1 MENLNKIKVLAAQ
14 VLEDWRSYEEELDGV
29 EKKDEKY
36 AAGLIAERFA
46 GKHPY
51 FLEMIIDLAADEE
64 REMDTKKD
72 ASL

>member
-1 MENLNKIKVLAAQ
+1 MENLNKIRVLAAQ
-14 VLEDWRSYEEELDGV
+14 VLEDWRSYEEELEGV
-29 EKKDEKY
+29 EEKDEKY
-36 AAGLIAERFA
+36 AAGFIAERFA
-46 GKHPY
+46 GKHPL